1 MTLPITFA
9 SAHQQW
15 RHVVAH
21 QIHVQVEFASAAQV
35 THVVTPVKRVIL
47 ELVSVELLLL
57 VLGKQLD
64 LIVMHQIISA
74 SVHHLLLCVV
84 VPQIHV
90 QVEFASAAQMMLVVI
105 RVKRVVLDPVCVVL
119 HRLVLGSLLEHIVM
133 LPITFANAHQR
144 WMHVLAERN
153 VPEALVFVSIFDNR
167 MLIILEILNA

>member
-47 ELVSVELLLL
+47 ELVSVELPLL

-64 LIVMHQIISA
+64 RIVMHQIIYA
-74 SVHHLLLCVV
+74 SVHHLLLYVV

-90 QVEFASAAQMMLVVI
+90 QVVCASAAQVTLVAILVRLVV
-105 RVKRVVLDPVCVVL
+105 PE
-119 HRLVLGSLLEHIVM
+119 LVSVELPLLV
-133 LPITFANAHQR
+133 
-144 WMHVLAERN
+144 
-153 VPEALVFVSIFDNR
+153 
-167 MLIILEILNA
+167 

>member
-9 SAHQQW
+9 SAHQLW
-15 RHVVAH
+15 RHVVVL

-35 THVVTPVKRVIL
+35 THVVILVKRVIL

-105 RVKRVVLDPVCVVL
+105 QAKHVILEPVSVGLLLPVLDKQL
-119 HRLVLGSLLEHIVM
+119 DLIATQQTM
-133 LPITFANAHQR
+133 FAS
-144 WMHVLAERN
+144 
-153 VPEALVFVSIFDNR
+153 ALQP
-167 MLIILEILNA
+167 

>member
-21 QIHVQVEFASAAQV
+21 QIHVPVEFASAAQV

-64 LIVMHQIISA
+64 LIVMHQIIYA
-74 SVHHLLLCVV
+74 SVHHLLLYVV

-105 RVKRVVLDPVCVVL
+105 QAKHVILEPVSVGLLLPVLDKQL
-119 HRLVLGSLLEHIVM
+119 DLIATQQTM
-133 LPITFANAHQR
+133 FAS
-144 WMHVLAERN
+144 
-153 VPEALVFVSIFDNR
+153 ALQP
-167 MLIILEILNA
+167 